1 MTGPGASAKTKKWT
15 CLGLARCLE
24 SGPMKGYGQF
34 CPVAVAAEI
43 FAERWTPL
51 ILRELFAGSRRFS
64 EIRSGMP
71 LISRTLLSQ
80 RLREL
85 EDVGVIVSTPLAR
98 GRGREYRLT
107 PAGEEF
113 REVVERLG
121 AWGQRHAPQQFAP
134 QNLDPALLMWAMH
147 RRIDVSRLPKPRV
160 VVRFELRGV
169 PARCIQMR
177 VCWLVLER
185 SGADVCVRDP
195 GFEVELVDA
204 LIRRVEDFD
213 GQTRAFITPTFEL
226 ARRQAR
232 AAEAEIAAG
241 TRRGPLHGIPFG
253 LKDIYDTRGILTS
266 GHSRVFIDRTPRED
280 ATTVSKLYDAGAVL
294 LGKLATHEMA
304 HAGPSFDLPWPPAR
318 NPWSLER
325 FTGGSSSR
333 SGAAV
338 AAGMVPVALR
348 SDTGRPA

>member
-1 MTGPGASAKTKKWT
+1 
-15 CLGLARCLE
+15 
-24 SGPMKGYGQF
+24 MKGYGQF

-169 PARCIQMR
+169 PPRCLPMR
-177 VCWLVLER
+177 ECWLVLER
-185 SGADVCVRDP
+185 QGADVCMRDP
-195 GFEVELVDA
+195 GFDVDLV
-204 LIRRVEDFD
+204 IRADI
-213 GQTRAFITPTFEL
+213 GAL
-226 ARRQAR
+226 ARVWAGHRQWADAVR
-232 AAEAEIAAG
+232 AGAIKIDGPRALVHEFPRWLLLSHFAEVLKPADSKPAEA
-241 TRRGPLHGIPFG
+241 THWPSG
-253 LKDIYDTRGILTS
+253 L
-266 GHSRVFIDRTPRED
+266 
-280 ATTVSKLYDAGAVL
+280 
-294 LGKLATHEMA
+294 
-304 HAGPSFDLPWPPAR
+304 
-318 NPWSLER
+318 
-325 FTGGSSSR
+325 
-333 SGAAV
+333 
-338 AAGMVPVALR
+338 
-348 SDTGRPA
+348 